1 MSSSPQLRRLLP
13 GFIAV
18 ALVCRTP
25 ITSVPPALGAVRS
38 GLDLSPTLAGLT
50 TTLPLLCFGIMAFA
64 TPWLVARWGTERTTL
79 VALVVAGVGILT
91 RSAPTVGTFY
101 LGATL
106 MGAGI
111 AILNVVLPAI
121 VRSRFPQQVPRMT
134 STYTVCMIFG
144 ASVAS
149 AATAPLLTAGVG
161 WPATLGIWAIPV
173 ILALVMW
180 AAAARKIAAHPTGGH
195 AAPPQAPSGLAHV
208 VRLPR
213 TWFTAVFMGMQS
225 LCFYIPLTWIPDIL
239 HSHGASLSV
248 SGLLLAVYMGNGD
261 SRQLLRPPHGDTPA
275 GTPRDGRVLCDLRP
289 RHRGTAYRAG
299 ARHGRGRHRRI
310 RPGRRDRHRP
320 HLHRPPTR
328 PP

>member
-1 MSSSPQLRRLLP
+1 MPSSRQLRRLVP

-121 VRSRFPQQVPRMT
+121 VRSRLPQQVPRMT

-144 ASVAS
+144 ASVA
-149 AATAPLLTAGVG
+149 A
-161 WPATLGIWAIPV
+161 
-173 ILALVMW
+173 
-180 AAAARKIAAHPTGGH
+180 
-195 AAPPQAPSGLAHV
+195 
-208 VRLPR
+208 
-213 TWFTAVFMGMQS
+213 AVFVPVNPALKGSQVAYILGDCDAAYVVLPGEPLPEGADRWPGPDCVGTRALDQPACHGVHLQS
-225 LCFYIPLTWIPDIL
+225 SSCCAQ
-239 HSHGASLSV
+239 GARPWVGTPPVPTDGVWWDRLWPLSV
-248 SGLLLAVYMGNGD
+248 SNTSAASPTSSASPAPG
-261 SRQLLRPPHGDTPA
+261 SRPCSWACSRSASTS
-275 GTPRDGRVLCDLRP
+275 R
-289 RHRGTAYRAG
+289 
-299 ARHGRGRHRRI
+299 
-310 RPGRRDRHRP
+310 
-320 HLHRPPTR
+320 
-328 PP
+328 